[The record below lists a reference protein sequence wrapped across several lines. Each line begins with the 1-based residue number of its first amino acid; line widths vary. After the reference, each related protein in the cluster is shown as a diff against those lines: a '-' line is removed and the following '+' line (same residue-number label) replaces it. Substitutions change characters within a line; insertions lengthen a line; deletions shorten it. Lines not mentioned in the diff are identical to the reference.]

1 MDYFN
6 IEKDFVKINLNPK
19 LYDLETIYSTAYQLI
34 EDTYIY
40 VDGDPEKK
48 ITVNLS
54 YKNKSK
60 NKENELSLLA
70 KNFRNELV
78 NNIYSKLGSKKKE
91 FLKVLLLKKSFGSI
105 NLEDYDDEV
114 VCEECDKESSQETS
128 DSNGMEKLEEDISED
143 DFEDPEGIAIPWDE
157 KHGDENKELSESQ
170 ERDDENDSKLDEE
183 ATEEDLNFED
193 PEGIAIP
200 WDENEESNTCKDEED
215 TKLEEKATEDDLD
228 FEDPENITI
237 PWDEED
243 DKDSKNKD

>member
-157 KHGDENKELSESQ
+157 
-170 ERDDENDSKLDEE
+170 
-183 ATEEDLNFED
+183 
-193 PEGIAIP
+193 
-200 WDENEESNTCKDEED
+200 NEESNTCKDEED